1 MKKFC
6 ADLKKLTT
14 AINTYEKNEMLSLTN
29 EEIESCNTQKFHD
42 VDDCNDDGDRDDD
55 KYDA

>member
-14 AINTYEKNEMLSLTN
+14 TINTYEKNEMLSLTN
-29 EEIESCNTQKFHD
+29 EEIESCSTQKFHD
-42 VDDCNDDGDRDDD
+42 VDDCNDDGDRDD
-55 KYDA
+55 A

>member
-42 VDDCNDDGDRDDD
+42 VDDCNDDGDRDD
-55 KYDA
+55 A